1 MTPNDLGG
9 IDRDQVTPAV
19 TGLVRHE
26 PYSSGLGPTLS
37 RRLIEVNDRLRLGC
51 NTSKTAGK
59 ALLPC
64 CHLTGEATM
73 RTFSVLA
80 TAMSVL
86 GLLSLQ
92 QAAHATGAAS
102 TGIVVAMDNMGSMQQ
117 SPAGG
122 GMPASQGSGGTGG
135 GMGMC
140 CGMGGMSG
148 PGQATMAQGG
158 QGGSGAMPSGQA
170 GQMGGPG
177 MMNDNMRSM
186 PQGQMGGMPQGGSG
200 QGGGAGM
207 MDNNMM
213 RMQQGQTGMAP
224 MGQGGMMMDNMRRM
238 QPNQQGGMGMMNNDA
253 MRMPPAPM
261 GGTMPGMTAGGADM
275 TDRIEGRIAFLKAEL
290 KITDA
295 QAPAWN
301 QFAEALRS
309 SRQHLIEAR
318 QLLAAPAADATA
330 TVRLEQYERHLGA
343 RLEAL
348 KAARSSFAQLY
359 AGLDEHQKHVAEE
372 LVVPLLAAF

>member
-1 MTPNDLGG
+1 
-9 IDRDQVTPAV
+9 
-19 TGLVRHE
+19 
-26 PYSSGLGPTLS
+26 
-37 RRLIEVNDRLRLGC
+37 
-51 NTSKTAGK
+51 
-59 ALLPC
+59 
-64 CHLTGEATM
+64 M
-73 RTFSVLA
+73 RTMSVLA
-80 TAMSVL
+80 TAVSVL
-86 GLLSLQ
+86 GLMTFQ
-92 QAAHATGAAS
+92 QVVQGAEAGAAS
-102 TGIVVAMDNMGSMQQ
+102 PGRIVVAMDNMGSMQQ
-117 SPAGG
+117 SPTG
-122 GMPASQGSGGTGG
+122 QGSGGMSG

-148 PGQATMAQGG
+148 SGQATMAPSG
-158 QGGSGAMPSGQA
+158 QGGSSTMPSGQA
-170 GQMGGPG
+170 
-177 MMNDNMRSM
+177 
-186 PQGQMGGMPQGGSG
+186 GQMGGMPQGGSG

-207 MDNNMM
+207 MDDNMM

-295 QAPAWN
+295 QTPAWN

-318 QLLAAPAADATA
+318 QLLATPAADATA

-348 KAARSSFAQLY
+348 RAARSSFAQLH
-359 AGLDEHQKHVAEE
+359 AGLDEHQKHVADE
-372 LVVPLLAAF
+372 LVVPLLATF

>member
-1 MTPNDLGG
+1 
-9 IDRDQVTPAV
+9 
-19 TGLVRHE
+19 
-26 PYSSGLGPTLS
+26 
-37 RRLIEVNDRLRLGC
+37 
-51 NTSKTAGK
+51 
-59 ALLPC
+59 
-64 CHLTGEATM
+64 M
-73 RTFSVLA
+73 RTSFALAAAVSVLA
-80 TAMSVL
+80 LVTVP
-86 GLLSLQ
+86 Q
-92 QAAHATGAAS
+92 VAHAAEQRDPSPAR
-102 TGIVVAMDNMGSMQQ
+102 IVVAMDNMGNMQQ

-122 GMPASQGSGGTGG
+122 GTPAGQSSGG
-135 GMGMC
+135 MSMC
-140 CGMGGMSG
+140 CGMGGMSAS
-148 PGQATMAQGG
+148 GQATMAPSG
-158 QGGSGAMPSGQA
+158 QAGSGAMPSGQA
-170 GQMGGPG
+170 GQMGSG

-200 QGGGAGM
+200 QGGGTGM
-207 MDNNMM
+207 MDDNMM

-238 QPNQQGGMGMMNNDA
+238 QPNQQGGMGMMNNDP

-330 TVRLEQYERHLGA
+330 ATRLEQYERHLGA

-348 KAARSSFAQLY
+348 KAARSSFAQLH

-372 LVVPLLAAF
+372 LVVPLLATF

>member
-1 MTPNDLGG
+1 
-9 IDRDQVTPAV
+9 
-19 TGLVRHE
+19 
-26 PYSSGLGPTLS
+26 
-37 RRLIEVNDRLRLGC
+37 
-51 NTSKTAGK
+51 
-59 ALLPC
+59 
-64 CHLTGEATM
+64 M
-73 RTFSVLA
+73 RTSFVLA
-80 TAMSVL
+80 TAVSVL
-86 GLLSLQ
+86 ALVTVQ
-92 QAAHATGAAS
+92 QVAHAAEQRDPSPAR
-102 TGIVVAMDNMGSMQQ
+102 IVVAMDNMGSMQQ
-117 SPAGG
+117 GPAGG
-122 GMPASQGSGGTGG
+122 AMPAGQSSGGTGG

-140 CGMGGMSG
+140 CGMGSSMSG
-148 PGQATMAQGG
+148 SGQATMAPGG
-158 QGGSGAMPSGQA
+158 QAGSGAMPSGQA
-170 GQMGGPG
+170 GQMGG
-177 MMNDNMRSM
+177 S
-186 PQGQMGGMPQGGSG
+186 
-200 QGGGAGM
+200 GM
-207 MDNNMM
+207 MDDNMM

-261 GGTMPGMTAGGADM
+261 GGAMPGMTAGGADM

-318 QLLAAPAADATA
+318 QLLAAPAADASA

-348 KAARSSFAQLY
+348 KAARSSFAQLH

-372 LVVPLLAAF
+372 LVVPLLATF